1 MTLPEHPKSLP
12 DLLLV
17 AKEIPSNKP
26 EPPPDV
32 FLTYFAAQVHLAF
45 NNELRPS
52 PQRIIEVSRR
62 LGITRQQCLLLL
74 GSGKY
79 VSSFVAIPSL
89 ATDDEYRAFPLANPD
104 DYCVVAVSNVIE
116 KIKEFPDS
124 RQEVFDKLPSLLM
137 AFDQTLTSEPVHA
150 QPFWNYK
157 NIALFLRSFFVK
169 DHTTTSSGGLVGVAA
184 KGHRRAGCSGQT
196 SKVSPR
202 KPFPPPS
209 SPSHST

>member
-1 MTLPEHPKSLP
+1 MPTSPEHPAALP
-12 DLLLV
+12 DLLV
-17 AKEIPSNKP
+17 IANEGTATKPTPS
-26 EPPPDV
+26 PDV

-74 GSGKY
+74 GSGRY
-79 VSSFVAIPSL
+79 VSSLAAIPSL
-89 ATDDEYRAFPLANPD
+89 ATDDEYRSLPLANPD

-124 RQEVFDKLPSLLM
+124 MQEVFDKLPSLLA
-137 AFDQTLTSEPVHA
+137 AFDQTLSSGLVVQ

-157 NIALFLRSFFVK
+157 NISLFLRSFFVK
-169 DHTTTSSGGLVGVAA
+169 DHVTTSSGGLVGVAA
-184 KGHRRAGCSGQT
+184 KGSRRAGCSVVP
-196 SKVSPR
+196 SKIASPR
-202 KPFPPPS
+202 KPPPS
-209 SPSHST
+209 PVSA